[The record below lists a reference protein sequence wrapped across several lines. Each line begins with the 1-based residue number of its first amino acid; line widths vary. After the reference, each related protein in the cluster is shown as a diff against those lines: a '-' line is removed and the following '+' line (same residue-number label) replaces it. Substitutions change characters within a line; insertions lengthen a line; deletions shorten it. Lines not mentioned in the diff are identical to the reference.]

1 MTKLNIIRAHDS
13 MAAVS
18 VQCLGPDWGKK
29 LLAPAM
35 WLVAGGEQLPGTGED
50 RPESHMWITPLQIYS
65 FCSAADQTHSLQ
77 TTDNADTLTLKFRAG
92 VVRQNVAS

>member
-1 MTKLNIIRAHDS
+1 MTSKPENINTVTKLNIIRAHDS

-50 RPESHMWITPLQIYS
+50 RPDSHMRITLLQIYS
-65 FCSAADQTHSLQ
+65 SALQTHSLK
-77 TTDNADTLTLKFRAG
+77 TTDNADTLTLKFR
-92 VVRQNVAS
+92 V

>member
-1 MTKLNIIRAHDS
+1 MTSKPENINTVTKLNIIRAHDS

-50 RPESHMWITPLQIYS
+50 RSESHMPITPLQIYS
-65 FCSAADQTHSLQ
+65 SALQTHSLQ
-77 TTDNADTLTLKFRAG
+77 TTDNADTLTLKFR
-92 VVRQNVAS
+92 V